1 VHKLENVSLKI
12 AQSIAVTL
20 QQGILRKGFATLV
33 VSGGRS
39 PLEIYS
45 YLSQI
50 LIPWSKVTIILG
62 DDRVL
67 EESNIDSNDRLIKEN
82 LLINKAETATYIS
95 LLDSLQTP
103 LKLELPFDVSL
114 LGMGLDGHFASL
126 FPELLG
132 NNSLFN
138 VDAPHEIYL
147 SDTPLGNPFHKR
159 ITMNLSML
167 LDTHRCILLVSSK
180 LKRDLLDKALRDNK
194 LPLYYLINQQK
205 IKIELSDID
214 FELKK

>member
-1 VHKLENVSLKI
+1 MHKLENVSLKI

-20 QQGILRKGFATLV
+20 KRGILHKGFATLV

-180 LKRDLLDKALRDNK
+180 LKREFLDKALRDNK

-214 FELKK
+214 FEL

>member
-1 VHKLENVSLKI
+1 MHKLENVSLKI

-214 FELKK
+214 FEL

>member
-214 FELKK
+214 FEL

>member
-1 VHKLENVSLKI
+1 MHKLENVSLKI

-20 QQGILRKGFATLV
+20 KRGILHKGFATLV

-39 PLEIYS
+39 PLQIYS

-180 LKRDLLDKALRDNK
+180 LKREFLDKALRDNK

-214 FELKK
+214 FEL

>member
-1 VHKLENVSLKI
+1 MHKLENVSLKI

-20 QQGILRKGFATLV
+20 QQGILHKGFATLV

-103 LKLELPFDVSL
+103 LKLELPFDVSF

-214 FELKK
+214 FEL

>member
-1 VHKLENVSLKI
+1 MHKLENVSLKI

-103 LKLELPFDVSL
+103 VKLELPFDVSL

-214 FELKK
+214 FEL

>member
-1 VHKLENVSLKI
+1 MHKLENVSLKI

-147 SDTPLGNPFHKR
+147 SDTPLGNPFYKR

-214 FELKK
+214 FEL

>member
-1 VHKLENVSLKI
+1 MHKLENVSLKI

-20 QQGILRKGFATLV
+20 QQGILHKGFATLV

-138 VDAPHEIYL
+138 EDAPHEIYL

-214 FELKK
+214 FEL

>member
-1 VHKLENVSLKI
+1 MHKLENVSLKI

-205 IKIELSDID
+205 ITIELSDID
-214 FELKK
+214 FEL

>member
-1 VHKLENVSLKI
+1 MHKLENVSLKI

-20 QQGILRKGFATLV
+20 QQGILHKGFATLV

-103 LKLELPFDVSL
+103 VKLELPFDVSL

-138 VDAPHEIYL
+138 EDAPHEIYL

-214 FELKK
+214 FEL